1 MVDAGF
7 KFVKILQL
15 LCDTRI
21 SFCGTEFT
29 TVLMFIN
36 ELWNSRSF
44 VPLMVGV
51 YESSFRQ
58 LKLIRL
64 MNSRIWKLDDITHM
78 MTFSSNFWFETKY
91 ESYYLTPIWWLLFN
105 ESAWR
110 HEISRTSSLKSIL
123 NLICT
128 FSIIYFNFT
137 LSISDE
143 RFNWKI
149 FRRCSYR
156 EWWNYQ
162 PRGWSWNPR
171 MIVFDRGRSCGKNAW
186 RRSYSKVSLLW
197 AWLISGIRVVFS

>member
-15 LCDTRI
+15 LCDTRF

-137 LSISDE
+137 LSISDDIGNDGITDHAVDHEIHVWSCLTAVDHAAKTHDVVRTQRCHYCE
-143 RFNWKI
+143 RDW
-149 FRRCSYR
+149 FRVSGRC
-156 EWWNYQ
+156 
-162 PRGWSWNPR
+162 
-171 MIVFDRGRSCGKNAW
+171 
-186 RRSYSKVSLLW
+186 
-197 AWLISGIRVVFS
+197 FS

>member
-44 VPLMVGV
+44 VALMVGV
-51 YESSFRQ
+51 YESSFKQ
-58 LKLIRL
+58 MKLTRL
-64 MNSRIWKLDDITHM
+64 MNSRTWKLDDITHM
-78 MTFSSNFWFETKY
+78 IKFLSNFSVWNKVWVVLFD
-91 ESYYLTPIWWLLFN
+91 SYLM
-105 ESAWR
+105 
-110 HEISRTSSLKSIL
+110 TSIQRKCLKTWNFTNKFVL

-128 FSIIYFNFT
+128 FLIIYLNFT

-143 RFNWKI
+143 RFNWK
-149 FRRCSYR
+149 
-156 EWWNYQ
+156 
-162 PRGWSWNPR
+162 
-171 MIVFDRGRSCGKNAW
+171 M
-186 RRSYSKVSLLW
+186 LT
-197 AWLISGIRVVFS
+197 